1 MKKKREISKILGD
14 WKMCHKRD
22 KAETQPGNMVK
33 SYLNNI
39 IREDTQDNVNMDDD
53 SKN

>member
-1 MKKKREISKILGD
+1 
-14 WKMCHKRD
+14 MCHKRD

-33 SYLNNI
+33 SYLNKI
-39 IREDTQDNVNMDDD
+39 IRQDTQDNVNMDDD